1 MQHEHT
7 IFRSIAEHEA
17 YNIQI
22 KSRAAEHEAYYIQS
36 KSRARR
42 ADNTTRVHA
51 WELAFGR
58 PETERRQGTYQAEA
72 QTRGGRTSA
81 VRMDLRTA
89 TRSGRTGEVRMDLR
103 MATGTRSREEAG
115 SVQAQADDRRSTEA
129 GEQLQTADECRS
141 G

>member
-1 MQHEHT
+1 MQHQHT

-42 ADNTTRVHA
+42 ADNTTGA
-51 WELAFGR
+51 K
-58 PETERRQGTYQAEA
+58 AEA

-103 MATGTRSREEAG
+103 MAMVTRSREEAW
-115 SVQAQADDRRSTEA
+115 SV
-129 GEQLQTADECRS
+129 
-141 G
+141 

>member
-1 MQHEHT
+1 MQHQHT

-58 PETERRQGTYQAEA
+58 PETERRQGTYKAEA

-81 VRMDLRTA
+81 VQMDLWTA
-89 TRSGRTGEVRMDLR
+89 TRSGQTGEVW
-103 MATGTRSREEAG
+103 MATVTRNREEAE
-115 SVQAQADDRRSTEA
+115 SVQV
-129 GEQLQTADECRS
+129 
-141 G
+141 

>member
-7 IFRSIAEHEA
+7 IFRSIAEYEA

-42 ADNTTRVHA
+42 ADNTTRVHT

-58 PETERRQGTYQAEA
+58 PETERRQGTYQVEA
-72 QTRGGRTSA
+72 QTRGG
-81 VRMDLRTA
+81 
-89 TRSGRTGEVRMDLR
+89 
-103 MATGTRSREEAG
+103 
-115 SVQAQADDRRSTEA
+115 
-129 GEQLQTADECRS
+129 
-141 G
+141 